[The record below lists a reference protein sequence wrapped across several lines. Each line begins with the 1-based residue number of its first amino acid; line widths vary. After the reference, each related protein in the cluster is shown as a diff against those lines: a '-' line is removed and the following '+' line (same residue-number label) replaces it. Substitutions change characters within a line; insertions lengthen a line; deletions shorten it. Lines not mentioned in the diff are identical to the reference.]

1 MDERGRESAG
11 GAAVA
16 VERDRVLD
24 AARAFAL
31 LVVVLAHSLAWD
43 LSTTSPMSVLDLRP
57 DVAGATWTLQIL
69 PLFFAAGAVTNRG
82 SWERHP
88 EGFLPRRLVRLGVP
102 ALVYTAFW
110 TVLGLPA
117 ALLVP
122 GADLVGRFLA
132 QLLWFLGVYAA
143 VTAAV
148 PWTVRWTARPVLS
161 LGLWLGAIAAV
172 DALRWN
178 VHPTLGQLNLLL
190 VWGFCHQAGYHLPS
204 LRRAHPGVLLAGT
217 LAAAGSAVGLA
228 VWGPY
233 SSSLVT
239 YAADPEPSNLSPPTL
254 VVALYGL
261 GLVLGLAALWPA
273 LTRLFAHDSLYRLV
287 GGFGMRAVG
296 VYLWHIPIVA
306 LVVGAAWLAQFWE
319 PPFTAAWWAVHLLGL
334 AVVLPLAWLLAGM
347 AARADRAVLGWLAH
361 PRALPGPLARPRD
374 AVGPLA
380 RPSAPRG
387 ATTTAT
393 VALAVALPLV
403 LLAITTTGF
412 GTWWGPGPL
421 GVPTSSLLNMV
432 LLVAILRGLA
442 RART

>member
-11 GAAVA
+11 TAVA

-31 LVVVLAHSLAWD
+31 LIVVVAHSLAWD
-43 LSTTSPMSVLDLRP
+43 LSTTSPMSVLDLHP
-57 DVAGATWTLQIL
+57 DVAGWTWTLQIL
-69 PLFFAAGAVTNRG
+69 PLFFAAGAVTNLG
-82 SWERHP
+82 SWQRHP
-88 EGFLPRRLVRLGVP
+88 ADFVPRRLLRLGVP

-110 TVLGLPA
+110 TALLLPA
-117 ALLVP
+117 ALVIP

-148 PWTVRWTARPVLS
+148 PWTARWTARPVLS

-178 VHPTLGQLNLLL
+178 VHPTLGQVNLLL
-190 VWGFCHQAGYHLPS
+190 VWGFCHQAGYHLPA
-204 LRRAHPGVLLAGT
+204 LRRAHPAVLLAG
-217 LAAAGSAVGLA
+217 AAAAIASAVGLG

-239 YAADPEPSNLSPPTL
+239 FAADPEPSNLSPPTL

-261 GLVLGLAALWPA
+261 GLVLVLAALWRP
-273 LTRLFAHDSLYRLV
+273 LTTLLSRDAVYRV
-287 GGFGMRAVG
+287 IGAFGSRAVG

-306 LVVGAAWLAQFWE
+306 VVVGVAWLARFWE
-319 PPFTAAWWAVHLLGL
+319 PAFTPAWWAAHLLGL
-334 AVVLPLAWLLAGM
+334 ALALGLAWLLAGV
-347 AARADRAVLGWLAH
+347 AARADRTVLGWLA
-361 PRALPGPLARPRD
+361 RLATPIGGLLRD
-374 AVGPLA
+374 
-380 RPSAPRG
+380 PRG

-393 VALAVALPLV
+393 NALAVALPLV
-403 LLAITTTGF
+403 LLSITTTGF

-421 GVPTSSLLNMV
+421 GVPTSSLLNLV

>member
-1 MDERGRESAG
+1 MDERRAPAG
-11 GAAVA
+11 GAAV

-31 LVVVLAHSLAWD
+31 LVVVVAHSLAWD
-43 LSTTSPMSVLDLRP
+43 LSTTSPMSVLDLQP
-57 DVAGATWTLQIL
+57 GAAGWTWSLQIL
-69 PLFFAAGAVTNRG
+69 PLFFAAGAVTNLG
-82 SWERHP
+82 SWQRRP
-88 EGFLPRRLVRLGVP
+88 DGFLSRRLVRLGVP

-110 TVLGLPA
+110 TAIGLPA

-161 LGLWLGAIAAV
+161 LGVWLAVIAVV

-178 VHPTLGQLNLLL
+178 VHPTLGQLNLLF
-190 VWGFCHQAGYHLPS
+190 VWGFLHQVGLHLPA
-204 LRRAHPGVLLAGT
+204 LRRARPAVLLAG
-217 LAAAGSAVGLA
+217 AASAVASAVGLA
-228 VWGPY
+228 VLGPY

-261 GLVLGLAALWPA
+261 GLVLVLAALWRPLTAA
-273 LTRLFAHDSLYRLV
+273 LSHDRVYRV
-287 GGFGMRAVG
+287 IGAFGARAVG

-306 LVVGAAWLAQFWE
+306 LVVGAAWLARFWE
-319 PPFTAAWWAVHLLGL
+319 PAFTPAWWAAHLLGL
-334 AVVLPLAWLLAGM
+334 AVTLVLAWLLAGVV
-347 AARADRAVLGWLAH
+347 ARADGAVLAWL
-361 PRALPGPLARPRD
+361 RRRPGRGGTTTD
-374 AVGPLA
+374 AV
-380 RPSAPRG
+380 
-387 ATTTAT
+387 
-393 VALAVALPLV
+393 LAVALPLV

-412 GTWWGPGPL
+412 ATWWGPGPL
-421 GVPTSSLLNMV
+421 GVPTSSLLNLV
-432 LLVAILRGLA
+432 LLAAVLRGLA

>member
-1 MDERGRESAG
+1 MDERRAPAG
-11 GAAVA
+11 GAAV

-31 LVVVLAHSLAWD
+31 LVVVVAHSLAWD
-43 LSTTSPMSVLDLRP
+43 LSTTSPMSVLDLHP
-57 DVAGATWTLQIL
+57 GAAGWTWSLQIL
-69 PLFFAAGAVTNRG
+69 PLFFAAGAVTNLG
-82 SWERHP
+82 SWQRRP
-88 EGFLPRRLVRLGVP
+88 DGFLSRRLVRLGVP

-110 TVLGLPA
+110 TAIGLPA

-161 LGLWLGAIAAV
+161 LGVWLAVIAVV

-190 VWGFCHQAGYHLPS
+190 VWGFLHQVGYHLPA
-204 LRRAHPGVLLAGT
+204 LRRARPAVLLAG
-217 LAAAGSAVGLA
+217 AASAVASAVALA
-228 VWGPY
+228 VLGPY

-261 GLVLGLAALWPA
+261 GLVL
-273 LTRLFAHDSLYRLV
+273 V
-287 GGFGMRAVG
+287 
-296 VYLWHIPIVA
+296 
-306 LVVGAAWLAQFWE
+306 
-319 PPFTAAWWAVHLLGL
+319 
-334 AVVLPLAWLLAGM
+334 LAWLLAGVV
-347 AARADRAVLGWLAH
+347 ARADGAVLAWL
-361 PRALPGPLARPRD
+361 RRRPGRGGTTTD
-374 AVGPLA
+374 AV
-380 RPSAPRG
+380 
-387 ATTTAT
+387 
-393 VALAVALPLV
+393 LAVALPLV
-403 LLAITTTGF
+403 LLAVTTTGF
-412 GTWWGPGPL
+412 ATWWGPGPL
-421 GVPTSSLLNMV
+421 GVPTSSLLNLV
-432 LLVAILRGLA
+432 LLAAVLRGLA